1 MGLDDLPDAVDLDLW
16 RRLKVSSVGS
26 SQTLLSIIQGVA
38 LADLAGV
45 VAASYTRFTLVEWLL
60 VPSTLLVLVAA
71 WNQITMDTL
80 AWVQV
85 PDVSETIIPFGV
97 GVFELYLNHAIRL
110 GIEAWLVGAALMA
123 AASTLGIWL
132 VERRADRHEENA
144 GLLAAMRPYR
154 RLGRRYNIGGMVVFM
169 LLALAGG
176 LGSFA
181 AVDRALGKPGLG
193 ETAAVVVASAWI
205 LGFVL
210 RHAYYWRKVVSYAQS
225 RAAGVPVRPTQRGL

>member
-1 MGLDDLPDAVDLDLW
+1 MGPDGLPDAVDPELW

-45 VAASYTRFTLVEWLL
+45 VAASYSRFTLVEWLL
-60 VPSTLLVLVAA
+60 VPSTFLVLVAA

-80 AWVQV
+80 ALVQV
-85 PDVSETIIPFGV
+85 PDVAATIIPFGV

-123 AASTLGIWL
+123 AASTLGIWIA
-132 VERRADRHEENA
+132 ERRAGRHEENA
-144 GLLAAMRPYR
+144 TLLAALRPYR
-154 RLGRRYNIGGMVVFM
+154 RLGQRYNVVGMVLLV

-176 LGSFA
+176 LGGLA
-181 AVDRALGKPGLG
+181 AVDRTLGKPGLG
-193 ETAAVVVASAWI
+193 ETAAAVLAGVWI
-205 LGFVL
+205 LGFLL

-225 RAAGVPVRPTQRGL
+225 RAAGVPVRPA